1 MYLKTKKIIPL
12 SLVLPPSTT
21 YVDLCKNGRVTDTI
35 GDNDVSF
42 GDQNFFISNS
52 KICHMCTKQHFESTL
67 ECQVRRA
74 LPCFIEP
81 TQHLGLLP
89 TSFHFDLNHQKH
101 QYQPELLN
109 HSHFSLYIGSLG
121 LLPTSFHFDLNH
133 QKHQDQPELLN
144 HSHFSLYIGSLI
156 ERKLFT
162 PSKFT
167 PETTGPSL

>member
-21 YVDLCKNGRVTDTI
+21 YVDLCKNGRVIDTI

-67 ECQVRRA
+67 ECQVRRV

-81 TQHLGLLP
+81 THHLGLLP

-109 HSHFSLYIGSLG
+109 HSHFSLYIGSL
-121 LLPTSFHFDLNH
+121 
-133 QKHQDQPELLN
+133 
-144 HSHFSLYIGSLI
+144 I